1 MTMPADPPAPAP
13 PSRPPSRPPP
23 SPAVRSRPWSA
34 QPLAGALAG
43 SVPLSALLARVRE
56 SERRLALAAP
66 AMPPGLAALIRA
78 GPLDE
83 QAWVLLVEHASAAAK
98 LRQCVPAIDAAL
110 AARGIEGPAVKIKIR
125 PRG

>member
-1 MTMPADPPAPAP
+1 MAAPSAPPAPAP
-13 PSRPPSRPPP
+13 P
-23 SPAVRSRPWSA
+23 PAARGRNWSA
-34 QPLAGALAG
+34 RPLSGALAD

-66 AMPPGLAALIRA
+66 SMPAGLAALVRA

-83 QAWVLLVEHASAAAK
+83 EAWVLLAEHSAAAAK
-98 LRQCVPAIDAAL
+98 LRQCVPAIEAAL
-110 AARGIEGPAVKIKIR
+110 AARGVVGPMVKIKIR